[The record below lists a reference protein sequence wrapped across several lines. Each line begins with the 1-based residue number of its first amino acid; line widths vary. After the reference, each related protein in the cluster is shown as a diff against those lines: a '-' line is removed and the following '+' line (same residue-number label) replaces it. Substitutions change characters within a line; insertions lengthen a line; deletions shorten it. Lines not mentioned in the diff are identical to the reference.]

1 MKKDCALFSR
11 FGEVFAWS
19 NDKEN
24 IGPCPLSSNRNML
37 KSSRHPW
44 GLNQDTLDVLSCSD
58 GYDDRNRTSFDQKDM
73 RDERSNHD
81 SHADMDCYI
90 QEQNW
95 NINPPLQT
103 SGKKP
108 KYRYMKNNLQCC
120 PRISNENCS
129 RFNSKNKLNTMAWDG
144 LECQRDKTVPDVLD
158 DKSKSSAVEG
168 DWSGSDSDLMIVDD
182 PESRDSLYWK
192 NSTEEKTRVT
202 SHFSH
207 SVQNDVCQN
216 MYSVS
221 SNYCEKSEKLRK
233 AEREMEMF
241 LYGSDANSKMET
253 KETDTSDGYFK
264 SNDTNKRP
272 NKILKLNDRD
282 IIHQKPQDFQK
293 VVLLVHYMQNNLCRF
308 CFKSHHSWILIHVT
322 CYCSMMRYQQM

>member
-24 IGPCPLSSNRNML
+24 IGPCPLSSSRIMP

-108 KYRYMKNNLQCC
+108 KYIKNYLQCC

-144 LECQRDKTVPDVLD
+144 LECQRDKTVPELLD

-182 PESRDSLYWK
+182 EEFRDSLYCK
-192 NSTEEKTRVT
+192 NSPEEKTRVT
-202 SHFSH
+202 SNFSH
-207 SVQNDVCQN
+207 SVQDNVCQN
-216 MYSVS
+216 MYSVG

-233 AEREMEMF
+233 AEREMEIF
-241 LYGSDANSKMET
+241 LFGSDAESKMET
-253 KETDTSDGYFK
+253 KDTDTSNGYTESK
-264 SNDTNKRP
+264 ESGKCP
-272 NKILKLNDRD
+272 NKVLTLNDRD
-282 IIHQKPQDFQK
+282 IIYQKPQDFQQ
-293 VVLLVHYMQNNLCRF
+293 VLLEHFMQNDHCRI
-308 CFKSHHSWILIHVT
+308 CYKSHHS
-322 CYCSMMRYQQM
+322 

>member
-24 IGPCPLSSNRNML
+24 IGPCPLSSSRNML

-73 RDERSNHD
+73 CDERSNHD

-108 KYRYMKNNLQCC
+108 KYIKNNLQCC
-120 PRISNENCS
+120 PRDSNENCS
-129 RFNSKNKLNTMAWDG
+129 RFNSKNKLNTMAWNG

-216 MYSVS
+216 LYSVG

-241 LYGSDANSKMET
+241 LFGSDANSKMET

-272 NKILKLNDRD
+272 NKVLKLNDRD

-293 VVLLVHYMQNNLCRF
+293 VYVLLVHYMQNNLCRF
-308 CFKSHHSWILIHVT
+308 CYKSHYSWILIHVT